1 MKILSNA
8 GELLTSLEGATILD
22 RYQLQKRLGS
32 GGMGVVYEAFDTE
45 RRTNVALKVM
55 RSVEGAALYR
65 FKKEFRVLA
74 DLHHPNVVMLHEL
87 VATGNRWFLTMELI
101 NGISFREYVRRI
113 EPVAL
118 DPETQTGRL
127 AAAKAE
133 TDIIELAP
141 LESSDLVAPA
151 PPPCGVLDE
160 ARLRPAL
167 RQLCEGVAFLHRSR
181 CLHRDIKPSNV
192 LVAPDGRVVL
202 CDFGLVKELTP
213 DHHSKSID
221 KNLAGTVAYMSPE
234 QARGEELTEA
244 SDWYSVGVMLY
255 EALTGKLPYPG
266 DRDFVIY
273 QKCTVAPASP
283 ALVDAAVPTDLTAL
297 CMDLMAMDPAARPNA
312 RSVLQRL
319 GATRLPLPASPMDAA
334 VAPPFF
340 GRKRELASLGE
351 AYAHMRDGGGAT
363 TVFLHGVSGMGK
375 SALLLEFLDRV
386 RADDAIVLAGRCYE
400 RESVPYKGFDSVV
413 DALSAHLL
421 KLDDAK
427 CRKLVP
433 RDVVA
438 LSRLF
443 PVLRRVEAIEE
454 ACVLDFEVPDPQES
468 RRRAIGALRELL
480 RRVARSQQL
489 VLCIDDLQWGDTD
502 TALLLA
508 DILRPPDAPPL
519 LALLSYR
526 NEDAAHAPI
535 LQALHVQRDAG
546 ALGEARE
553 LEIGALAPDE
563 ARALAAKALGR
574 GSHAKHANAI
584 AAESGGSPFFIGELA
599 RYMLAGAP
607 TGAAVSLDE
616 VLAFRIGQL
625 PEDARALLSVVAVAG
640 HPVAQSVAVRSA
652 ELTGDPL
659 AALGELRR
667 QHMIRAVGLR
677 ETDTLETYHDRIRE
691 TVVRSL
697 DAAALRTVH
706 GRLARTYE
714 LKGDADPE
722 ILVEH
727 WRGAGRLNRAG
738 DHAAVAAEQAV
749 NAFAFDRAARLYR
762 LALELGD
769 RPPADR
775 QFMRA
780 RLADALANGGR
791 GAEAAEAFLEAT
803 KGAST
808 ADTLEFRR
816 RAAECW
822 LHTGHFSQGMD
833 AIREVLASVGLSLA
847 KTPQRAL
854 ASLLSRRLWLRLR
867 GLGYKRRDP
876 TQVAR
881 EVLTRIDIL
890 RSVAT
895 GLSMID
901 VIHGADF
908 NTRHLLAALRA
919 GEPHQVARALAVE
932 AAHTAAGG
940 GKTRVRTLRLAAA
953 ATALATELEDPHALG
968 LAKAVSGIGCFLRGE
983 WRAARDLC
991 REAEQVLRDSTK
1003 GTTWES
1009 TSAQSFGLSGMYYL
1023 GELRELTQVVPA
1035 KLREAEERGNL
1046 WFATQLRSWRTNV
1059 AWLALD
1065 NPDEARRQVELA
1077 NRQWSREGFHLQHYY
1092 ELLSNG
1098 QIDLYVGNGREGL
1111 ERTEKQWDALASSLL
1126 LRVQNIRVETQH
1138 LRARCVIAEAKASGN
1153 LGMLDVAT
1161 NAARKIAGERMPWA
1175 LAIAQLISASVAV
1188 LRGDARAKDALLATE
1203 QALTA
1208 ADMHLY
1214 AAVTRYRRGQL
1225 IGGEQGDKLA
1235 AAARDELLGLGARS
1249 PERIADMVA
1258 PGLC

>member
-1 MKILSNA
+1 MS
-8 GELLTSLEGATILD
+8 SLEGRAILD
-22 RYQLQKRLGS
+22 RYQLQRRLGS

-45 RRTNVALKVM
+45 RRTTVALKVM
-55 RSVEGAALYR
+55 RSIEAAALYR

-87 VATGNRWFLTMELI
+87 VATSNRWFLTMELI
-101 NGISFREYVRRI
+101 NGVSFRDYVRRTGI
-113 EPVAL
+113 D
-118 DPETQTGRL
+118 DPGAETQTGQL
-127 AAAKAE
+127 AKAE
-133 TDIIELAP
+133 STATLQLGA
-141 LESSDLVAPA
+141 LESPDSA
-151 PPPCGVLDE
+151 PPVPRPPGVLDE

-192 LVAPDGRVVL
+192 LVGPDGRVVL
-202 CDFGLVKELTP
+202 CDFGLVKELAP
-213 DHHSKSID
+213 ELHSKTIE
-221 KNLAGTVAYMSPE
+221 KRFAGTISYMSPE
-234 QARGEELTEA
+234 QSRGEELTEA

-255 EALTGKLPYPG
+255 EALTGKLPFSG
-266 DRDFVIY
+266 DPDFVLY
-273 QKCTVAPASP
+273 QKTKVRPTSPELIDDATPA
-283 ALVDAAVPTDLTAL
+283 DLSAL
-297 CMDLMAMDPAARPNA
+297 CLALMAAAPTERPTA
-312 RSVLQRL
+312 QAVLQRL
-319 GATRLPLPASPMDAA
+319 GAVRLPLPAPSMEAV
-334 VAPPFF
+334 VAPPFL
-340 GRKRELASLGE
+340 GRKRELVVLDDAF
-351 AYAHMRDGGGAT
+351 AQVRGGTAT
-363 TVFLHGVSGMGK
+363 TVFMHGASGMGK
-375 SALLLEFLDRV
+375 SALLHRFLDRV
-386 RADDAIVLAGRCYE
+386 RDDDAIVLAGRCYE

-421 KLDDAK
+421 KLDDDA

-480 RRVARSQQL
+480 RRVATTQKL
-489 VLCIDDLQWGDTD
+489 VLCIDDLQWGDAD

-526 NEDAAHAPI
+526 SEEVAHAPI
-535 LQALHVQRDAG
+535 LRALHAQRDTG
-546 ALGEARE
+546 ALGAVRE
-553 LEIGALAPDE
+553 LEVGALARGE
-563 ARALAAKALGR
+563 ARALAAAALG
-574 GSHAKHANAI
+574 GGKHVQHADAI

-607 TGAAVSLDE
+607 TGAEVSLDE
-616 VLAFRIGQL
+616 VLGFRIGQL

-640 HPVAQSVAVRSA
+640 HPVAQSVAVHSA
-652 ELTGDPL
+652 ELRGDPL
-659 AALGELRR
+659 AALAELRR
-667 QHMIRAVGLR
+667 QHMIRAAGLR

-697 DAAALRTVH
+697 GEAALRIIH

-714 LKGDADPE
+714 LRGDVDPE

-738 DHAAVAAEQAV
+738 EHAAVAAEQAST
-749 NAFAFDRAARLYR
+749 AFAFDRAVRLYR

-769 RPPADR
+769 RPPAER
-775 QFMRA
+775 QRMRA
-780 RLADALANGGR
+780 QLADALANGGR

-803 KGAST
+803 EDANI
-808 ADTLEFRR
+808 ADALELRR

-822 LHTGHFSQGMD
+822 LHTGHFNQGVD
-833 AIREVLASVGLSLA
+833 AIREVLASVGLSIA
-847 KTPQRAL
+847 KSPRRAL
-854 ASLLSRRLWLRLR
+854 GSLLKRRLWLRVR
-867 GLGYKRRDP
+867 GLGYTRRDP
-876 TQVAR
+876 TQVASA
-881 EVLTRIDIL
+881 VLTRIDIL

-919 GEPHQVARALAVE
+919 GEPHRVARALAVE
-932 AAHTAAGG
+932 SAHSSTGG
-940 GKTRVRTLRLAAA
+940 GKTKARTLRLAAA
-953 ATALATELEDPHALG
+953 ATALATELQDPHAIG
-968 LAKAVSGIGCFLRGE
+968 LATAVSGIGAFLRGE
-983 WRAARDLC
+983 WRSARDLC
-991 REAEQVLRDSTK
+991 GQAEQVLRDSTR

-1009 TSAQSFGLSGMYYL
+1009 TSAQSFGLAGMYYL
-1023 GELRELTQVVPA
+1023 GEMRALTQVVPA

-1046 WFATQLRSWRTNV
+1046 WFATGLRSWRTNV

-1092 ELLSNG
+1092 ELLAHG

-1111 ERTEKQWDALASSLL
+1111 ARTDEHWRALSSSLL
-1126 LRVQNIRVETQH
+1126 LRVQNIRVEAQH
-1138 LRARCVIAEAKASGN
+1138 LRARCALAEAKATGDAR
-1153 LGMLDVAT
+1153 LLDLASK
-1161 NAARKIAGERMPWA
+1161 AARKIAREQMPWA
-1175 LAIAQLISASVAV
+1175 LAIAQLVDASVAAV
-1188 LRGDARAKDALLATE
+1188 RGDSGATNALLSAE
-1203 QALTA
+1203 HSLIA

-1214 AAVTRYRRGQL
+1214 AAVTRYRRGRL
-1225 IGGEQGDKLA
+1225 LGDNGSALV
-1235 AAARDELLGLGARS
+1235 AAAREELVALGARN
-1249 PERIADMVA
+1249 PERIADMVV
-1258 PGLC
+1258 PGVGG